1 MQEVE
6 ELLHYSKL
14 AWERGFLAATD
25 GNLSVRLANGNILIT
40 GSSVCKGE
48 ITASDLV
55 EIDLHGN
62 KISGFR
68 KVSTEHKLHL
78 HIYKNRSE
86 IQAVVHTHPVFALV
100 CASSQISLDRPL
112 FPEVILTLGRIP
124 TCRYAAPST
133 DALHHSL
140 DPYIDFATVFLLEN
154 HGAVATGKGLKE
166 AFYRTDKLEHTARV
180 VIEATKT
187 GGIKPLLRH
196 QIDELYA
203 IAGKS
208 YGISLHPKN
217 KF

>member
-6 ELLHYSKL
+6 ELLRYSKL
-14 AWERGFLAATD
+14 SWERGFLAATD

-48 ITASDLV
+48 ITASDFV
-55 EIDLHGN
+55 EIDPNGN
-62 KISGFR
+62 KVSGVR
-68 KVSTEHKLHL
+68 KVSTEYKLHL
-78 HIYKNRSE
+78 HIYKNRTDVN
-86 IQAVVHTHPVFALV
+86 AVVHTHPVSALV
-100 CASSQISLDRPL
+100 CASSNISLDKPL

-133 DALHHSL
+133 DGLHHSL
-140 DPYIDFATVFLLEN
+140 DPYLEYATVFLLEN
-154 HGAVATGKGLKE
+154 HGAVATGRNLKE

-180 VIEATKT
+180 VLEAAKT

-208 YGISLHPKN
+208 YGISLHQKN
-217 KF
+217 RF